1 MTVRINKQK
10 INLREKLAETEEKV
24 SFDEVVR
31 GLGEYGGNVGIGTTK
46 PEHKL
51 HILDNSGV
59 GDLKIEGSQPRIW
72 LKENDQTDLNVLIR
86 NNNSRFQIDT
96 VSDAGSVIDNRF
108 TILNGNGKVGIGTT
122 NPTVKLMVEESAAPA
137 HIISRTINTSS
148 AHTGWGNYL
157 QAGTVNSDT
166 SINCSAVM
174 GTYRDNSTEN
184 FAGTVRL
191 TDRDAVNRFLWLDTS
206 AVLRTSTSL
215 SNIGSNNGEIIGTQ
229 TSDERLKNIEDG
241 FEYGLSHV
249 LQLQPIAY
257 TQENDAN
264 RKLGFG
270 AQTTQKI
277 ISESVF
283 DTGDCI
289 DGYDVDPEDEMKQIP
304 RSDDTRLGMEYVQL
318 IPVLTK
324 AIQEQQQ
331 IINDLK
337 SRIETLEQQ

>member
-1 MTVRINKQK
+1 MLGKDPRNSHGNLILQGQTVGTHYDEQGKATAPVGATRI
-10 INLREKLAETEEKV
+10 I
-24 SFDEVVR
+24 F
-31 GLGEYGGNVGIGTTK
+31 GNGD
-46 PEHKL
+46 L
-51 HILDNSGV
+51 HIERSGSTSS
-59 GDLKIEGSQPRIW
+59 GNTRSWRRHMSI
-72 LKENDQTDLNVLIR
+72 
-86 NNNSRFQIDT
+86 
-96 VSDAGSVIDNRF
+96 IDN
-108 TILNGNGKVGIGTT
+108 GNVGIGTT
-122 NPTVKLMVEESAAPA
+122 NPTVKLMVEENGAPA
-137 HIISRTINTSS
+137 NIISRTINTSS
-148 AHTGWGNYL
+148 THTGWGNYL
-157 QAGTVNSDT
+157 QAGTVGT

-174 GTYRDNSTEN
+174 GTYRSDSTEE

-191 TDRDAVNRFLWLDTS
+191 TDRGAVSRFLWLDTS

-277 ISESVF
+277 IPESVF

-289 DGYDVDPEDEMKQIP
+289 DGYDVDPEDEMKQTP

-324 AIQEQQQ
+324 AIQEQQTM
-331 IINDLK
+331 IEDLK
-337 SRIETLEQQ
+337 ARIETLES